1 VTFFAIII
9 GVVVGFIVYS
19 SNIAA
24 YKKAGAG
31 QTYYIDTNTNIRFT
45 RQLDNR
51 GATRSRVDHGF
62 YSGSVSAAGRSEAY
76 PMPQSIKNTI
86 EQAKDAAQSAS
97 STTVGQSQPVQT
109 RPPRPNAGFRPGMG
123 QPANRPP
130 RPTSGPANRPHRP
143 GAPGPMN
150 RKGR

>member
-1 VTFFAIII
+1 MPFVVILI
-9 GVVVGFIVYS
+9 GVIVGFITYG
-19 SNIAA
+19 SNMTA

-31 QTYYIDTNTNIRFT
+31 QTYRIESSTNVRFT

-51 GATRSRVDHGF
+51 GMTRSRVDHGF

-86 EQAKDAAQSAS
+86 EQAKDNAQHSVSTGHNKPSDMNGHPGSA
-97 STTVGQSQPVQT
+97 QP
-109 RPPRPNAGFRPGMG
+109 RPPRPNAGARPNG
-123 QPANRPP
+123 ANRP
-130 RPTSGPANRPHRP
+130 PHRP

-150 RKGR
+150 RRDK

>member
-1 VTFFAIII
+1 MTFFAIII
-9 GVVVGFIVYS
+9 GLIVGFIVYS
-19 SNIAA
+19 SNMAA

-31 QTYYIDTNTNIRFT
+31 QTYRIDTSTNVRFT

-62 YSGSVSAAGRSEAY
+62 YSSSVSAAGRSEAY
-76 PMPQSIKNTI
+76 PMPQGIKQTI

-97 STTVGQSQPVQT
+97 TAVEQPKPAQP
-109 RPPRPNAGFRPGMG
+109 RPPRPNAGVRPGVG
-123 QPANRPP
+123 HPPRPNNGPVNRPP
-130 RPTSGPANRPHRP
+130 RP